1 MIGTNDASFQYKL
14 LLTDRQFLSLC
25 KAFTQLSK
33 ITQSCGFLGRFLGQ
47 LMKVGLSLMNN
58 ALTLLATS
66 VLIPLG

>member
-33 ITQSCGFLGRFLGQ
+33 INQSCGFLGRFLGQ
-47 LMKVGLSLMNN
+47 LMKVGL
-58 ALTLLATS
+58 
-66 VLIPLG
+66 